1 MFCYEID
8 WHTSRNVR
16 ENLYVKTDTLA
27 ADEHF
32 SQGNL
37 GEIRKNTKVRKTGLL
52 SKKGFYLSF
61 QDIEAYTALVSVNVY
76 N

>member
-1 MFCYEID
+1 M
-8 WHTSRNVR
+8 NVF
-16 ENLYVKTDTLA
+16 T
-27 ADEHF
+27 
-32 SQGNL
+32 QGNL
-37 GEIRKNTKVRKTGLL
+37 GEIRKYTKVRKTGLL